1 MCGSVW
7 LSKKSCDV
15 YMMVQMA
22 VLLGCLSLAW
32 SLETQRFT
40 ISCNF
45 LCYCVSLS
53 MRYASN
59 MACNWSTLIN
69 RIPVNRAP
77 MSLKQKKRVMEMMR
91 RPHML
96 AT

>member
-1 MCGSVW
+1 MKYQLTLKGAIGGFVRGVGVCGSVW

-53 MRYASN
+53 SEI
-59 MACNWSTLIN
+59 C
-69 RIPVNRAP
+69 
-77 MSLKQKKRVMEMMR
+77 E
-91 RPHML
+91 
-96 AT
+96 